1 MSFDAQMKNR
11 VFYVHKLRL
20 EAREGADVE
29 IRSPVVFAVRTQGG
43 WIVAKLVGVALAVA
57 ALLVVVASQ

>member
-1 MSFDAQMKNR
+1 MSFDPQTR
-11 VFYVHKLRL
+11 HPVFYVHKLRL

-29 IRSPVVFAVRTQGG
+29 IRPPVVFAPKTQGG

-57 ALLVVVASQ
+57 AVLAIVAR